1 MRRPTHNHLIPAI
14 ATHPGEVLKEEL
26 DARGM
31 TQKELAEQMGRST
44 QIVNMIING
53 RKGISAETA
62 VNLEKAFPEIP
73 AEFWLNLDSAYR
85 LDLVRIQQRNLHKA
99 S

>member
-1 MRRPTHNHLIPAI
+1 MRRQTHNHLIPAI
-14 ATHPGEVLKEEL
+14 ATHPGEVLNEEL

-31 TQKELAEQMGRST
+31 TQKDLAEKMGRSP

-62 VNLEKAFPEIP
+62 VDLEKAFPEIP
-73 AEFWLNLDSAYR
+73 AEFWLNMDSAYR
-85 LDLVRIQQRNLHKA
+85 LDLVRIHHHELQKA